1 MQFEANS
8 FRINALF
15 LREIKM
21 KQIRKFFLLVK
32 PYRKRQIGY
41 IIFNVFA
48 SVFSTLSILTLLP
61 FLEVIFSDPA
71 TLEGLKAQEIN
82 LDPNQLSSSSLKELL
97 SQKIQ
102 YAIGSVGHLKALY
115 IFSGL
120 IIIMFLLKNVFNY
133 LSFYAIAFI
142 RSAVVRDLRKRSYE
156 KSVDLPLAYFSE
168 ERKGDLI
175 SRMTNDVKEVEWG
188 VVGAIEM
195 LLKHPFYILTYL
207 FSLFLINWQLTL
219 FVLFVLPISGYII
232 SRVGKSLKGT
242 ATAGQAKLGE
252 LIEII
257 EETLGGLKII
267 KAFTSEGKMKSN
279 FDAKNQD
286 HFNLMV
292 KLHRRELAASPLSE
306 FMGSIIIALL
316 MVFAGRLVLEGNGE
330 LTGPY
335 FLAFIGIFSQ
345 LITPAKA
352 LSQSYFRVKKA
363 EASFN
368 RVEEILLAED
378 TVAEQQNA
386 IGIDSLQEGV
396 SYKNVHFKY
405 TDAPILEDVSFE
417 MQKGQVIALVGSSGG
432 GKSTIAD
439 LLPRFYDIQ
448 KGSIEVD
455 GLDIKKAKLK
465 DLRSLFGVV
474 SQESILFN
482 DTVAFNIKLG
492 TPNATEEEIM
502 EAAKIANAHDFILSL
517 DKGYQTV
524 IGDRGNKLSG
534 GQKQR
539 LAIARAVLRNP
550 NILILDEATSALD
563 TESEKLVQD
572 ALVKLMANRTS
583 LVIAHRLSTIKNA
596 DMILVLDKGQ
606 IIERGTHSE
615 LYAFNGF
622 YKKLCDLQSF

>member
-1 MQFEANS
+1 MEQ
-8 FRINALF
+8 
-15 LREIKM
+15 LRKI
-21 KQIRKFFLLVK
+21 FGLVK
-32 PYRKRQIGY
+32 PYRKRTLAY

-48 SVFSTLSILTLLP
+48 SIFSTLSILTLLP

-71 TLEGLKAQEIN
+71 TLEGLQVQE
-82 LDPNQLSSSSLKELL
+82 LSLEAGNISSESVKQWLNG
-97 SQKIQ
+97 KIHN
-102 YAIGSVGHLKALY
+102 AIATVGPLKALY
-115 IFSGL
+115 YFSGL
-120 IIIMFLLKNVFNY
+120 IILMFFLKNICNY
-133 LSFYAIAFI
+133 LSFYFMAFI
-142 RSAVVRDLRKRSYE
+142 RSAVVRDLRYRTYK
-156 KSVDLPLAYFSE
+156 KSVDLPLAYYSE

-188 VVGAIEM
+188 VVGGIEM
-195 LLKHPFYILTYL
+195 VLKHPFYVIAYL
-207 FSLFLINWQLTL
+207 VSLFLINWQLTL
-219 FVLFVLPISGYII
+219 FVLMVLPISGYII

-242 ATAGQAKLGE
+242 ATAGQQKLGQ

-267 KAFTSEGKMKSN
+267 KAFTSEDKIKKS
-279 FDAKNQD
+279 FGDKNQD
-286 HFNLMV
+286 HFGLMV

-316 MVFAGRLVLEGNGE
+316 MVFAGRLVLEGEGD
-330 LTGPY
+330 LTGTY
-335 FLAFIGIFSQ
+335 FIAFIGIFSQ

-352 LSQSYFRVKKA
+352 ISQSFFRVKKA
-363 EASFN
+363 EASYK
-368 RVEEILLAED
+368 RVEEILDAED
-378 TVAEQQNA
+378 TVIEAENPVA
-386 IGIDSLQEGV
+386 LPELKEKV
-396 SYKNVHFKY
+396 SYKNVHFSY
-405 TDAPILEDVSFE
+405 TDKKVLEDVNFE
-417 MQKGQVIALVGSSGG
+417 LQKGKMLALVGSSGG

-448 KGSIEVD
+448 EGSIEVD
-455 GLDIKKAKLK
+455 GIDIKNAKIH

-482 DTVAFNIKLG
+482 DTVSFNIKLG
-492 TPNATEEEIM
+492 TPDASQEQVV
-502 EAAKIANAHDFILSL
+502 EAAKIANAHEFIENLE
-517 DKGYQTV
+517 DGYNTQ

-550 NILILDEATSALD
+550 DILILDEATSALD
-563 TESEKLVQD
+563 TESERLVQD
-572 ALVKLMANRTS
+572 ALEKLMANRTS

-596 DMILVLDKGQ
+596 DLILVLDQGK

-615 LYAFNGF
+615 LYAMNGV

>member
-1 MQFEANS
+1 MEQV
-8 FRINALF
+8 
-15 LREIKM
+15 
-21 KQIRKFFLLVK
+21 RKIFALVK
-32 PYRKRQIGY
+32 PYRKRQFAY
-41 IIFNVFA
+41 ILFNVFA
-48 SVFSTLSILTLLP
+48 SIFSTLSILTLLP

-71 TLEGLKAQEIN
+71 ALAKLQVQDLS
-82 LDPNQLSSSSLKELL
+82 LDASNLSSDSIK
-97 SQKIQ
+97 QWVNIRIHN
-102 YAIGSVGHLKALY
+102 AIATVGPLKALY
-115 IFSGL
+115 YFSGL
-120 IIIMFLLKNVFNY
+120 IIMMFFLKNIFNY
-133 LSFYAIAFI
+133 LSFYFMAFI
-142 RSAVVRDLRKRSYE
+142 RSAVVRDLRLRTYA
-156 KSVDLPLAYFSE
+156 KSVDLPLSYYSD
-168 ERKGDLI
+168 ERKGDLM

-195 LLKHPFYILTYL
+195 VLKHPFYVITYMV
-207 FSLFLINWQLTL
+207 SLFLINWQLTV
-219 FVLFVLPISGYII
+219 FVLMVLPVSGYII

-267 KAFTSEGKMKSN
+267 KAFTSEDKIKKS
-279 FDAKNQD
+279 FADKNET
-286 HFNLMV
+286 HFGLMV

-316 MVFAGRLVLEGNGE
+316 MVFAGRLVLEGEGD
-330 LTGPY
+330 LTGTY
-335 FLAFIGIFSQ
+335 FIAFIGIFSQ

-352 LSQSYFRVKKA
+352 ISQSFFRVKKA
-363 EASFN
+363 EASYK
-368 RVEEILLAED
+368 RVEEILDAED
-378 TVAEQQNA
+378 TVVEAANA
-386 IGIDSLQEGV
+386 TGLASLQEKV
-396 SYKNVHFKY
+396 SYKNVHVRY
-405 TDAPILEDVSFE
+405 TDKTVLRDVSFE
-417 MQKGQVIALVGSSGG
+417 LEKGKMLALVGSSGG

-455 GLDIKKAKLK
+455 GIDIKNAKIH

-482 DTVAFNIKLG
+482 DSVAFNIKLG
-492 TPNATEEEIM
+492 TPNASDEEVI
-502 EAAKIANAHDFILSL
+502 EAAKIANAHEFIENLE
-517 DKGYQTV
+517 DGYHTM
-524 IGDRGNKLSG
+524 IGDSGNKLSG
-534 GQKQR
+534 GQKLR

-550 NILILDEATSALD
+550 DILILDEATSALD

-572 ALVKLMANRTS
+572 ALEKLMANRTS

-596 DMILVLDKGQ
+596 DLILVLDNGQ

-615 LYAFNGF
+615 LYAANGV